1 MFKAYNDTTCII
13 LLLIISTS
21 IPFANSMLRSQKPI
35 CSLTIECPNKS
46 QVCIRSECVH
56 LAATS
61 NDVWIFAYGA
71 IATFL
76 LVKVIITSD
85 VISRFQN
92 NFFWQISW
100 LIGCYYLCWW
110 CPGSRRFAHPATIKV
125 TDGSRAACKGA
136 RKWLTSWRQH
146 VIPKGK
152 TVQVAEKSE
161 QQLSVECCCWIATQL
176 DVREKVSSK
185 EATTS
190 KFTRTTTMASAI
202 ASTCHEVKVLLT
214 LKDLLP
220 IIKTV
225 KHDQSSASSK
235 PRQGEKRSYRS
246 LT

>member
-92 NFFWQISW
+92 IFFWQISW

-136 RKWLTSWRQH
+136 RKWLISWRL
-146 VIPKGK
+146 PK
-152 TVQVAEKSE
+152 AECLK
-161 QQLSVECCCWIATQL
+161 ITQ
-176 DVREKVSSK
+176 KVSTFFLQYLRFVKIVVFKFSRLFFLFWVSK
-185 EATTS
+185 VRQVNSWDLPKLAPFCKQNTDDVLKWVQCDFWEIF
-190 KFTRTTTMASAI
+190 KHSAN
-202 ASTCHEVKVLLT
+202 
-214 LKDLLP
+214 
-220 IIKTV
+220 
-225 KHDQSSASSK
+225 Q
-235 PRQGEKRSYRS
+235 R
-246 LT
+246 